1 MSGGRCSLP
10 LFRRPHSHLRRSS
23 LFTPEQ
29 HIITDPIRLKEIVA
43 EFQAGPFF
51 CFDVET
57 MGDHRGDPWRNNVT
71 WIAISNGTDSYVIPM
86 GHPHGEFVETQLALK
101 MTPDLEARLA
111 RGLKPRKTDYSVDA
125 KKATTVWTEAPQQL
139 TRTEA
144 FEILRPLF
152 EDPTLLK
159 VGHNVAFDLGS
170 VTKYL
175 SGNVPVGP
183 FGDTMVASFLHN
195 PRKWGM
201 GLDDLSLVYSST
213 PIVKGVGKNI
223 EQHAFS
229 EVAEYAWKDVAVTAE
244 IWTQLS
250 DQIDEDNLRTVMNLE
265 MDVLPVLVKMRL
277 VGTPIDTGALT
288 EFKEKLEYDAE
299 VAKANIFRIAGK
311 RFNLQSNREKQEI
324 LFKPV
329 EEGGRGLKPK
339 RLTDGGLK
347 KERAGIPTT
356 FTDYSVGHEAL
367 ELYQYEDPLIDAI
380 LEWTKINKLLSTYVI
395 PYMGGY
401 RTKSVGSRTVQEY
414 KEPLLDSGSLHT
426 DFNQVGA
433 ETGRMSSRAPN
444 LQNVPNSRSKY
455 GKLIR
460 NLFVAPPGHK
470 LVVADYSQ
478 IEPRI
483 IASFS
488 KDPALVNSYKT
499 GEDIYTT
506 IANALNITRSAAKTL
521 VLAISYGVGPAK
533 VAGQLEVPEH
543 EAKRIMREFSSKFKN
558 IDKLKRLCIT
568 SAKAKKPIPYVQTI
582 TGRRRYLPDL
592 NSKVKWQVARAER
605 QGFNALI
612 QGTAADVMKVA
623 IIKVNEHLPEGAYI
637 VLTVHDELVVVTP
650 EHCAEETY
658 RVVKEQM
665 EAIDYFDVPLVVEA
679 HIVDRW
685 GDAK

>member
-1 MSGGRCSLP
+1 
-10 LFRRPHSHLRRSS
+10 LFS
-23 LFTPEQ
+23 PEK
-29 HIITDPIRLKEIVA
+29 HIITDPVRLKEIVS
-43 EFQAGPFF
+43 EFSEGPFF

-57 MGDHRGDPWRNNVT
+57 MGDNRGDPWRNNVT

-86 GHPHGEFVETQLALK
+86 GHPHGEFVESLPALK
-101 MTPDLEARLA
+101 MTADLKARLD
-111 RGLKPRKTDYSVDA
+111 RGLKPRKSDYSLDKKKSTTIWTDA
-125 KKATTVWTEAPQQL
+125 PEQM
-139 TRTEA
+139 TRTEV

-152 EDPTLLK
+152 EDPTLPK
-159 VGHNVAFDLGS
+159 VGHNLPFDLGS
-170 VTKYL
+170 VAKYL
-175 SGNVPVGP
+175 GGKIPVGP
-183 FGDTMVASFLHN
+183 YADTMVASFIVN

-201 GLDDLSLVYSST
+201 GLDDVSSMYT
-213 PIVKGVGKNI
+213 DDPVVKGIGKDI
-223 EQHAFS
+223 TQHAFS
-229 EVAEYAWKDVAVTAE
+229 EVAEYAWKDAKATADIWQAV
-244 IWTQLS
+244 S
-250 DQIDEDNLRTVMNLE
+250 KQIEDDRLEKVFSLE
-265 MDVLPVLVKMRL
+265 MDVLPILVRMRL
-277 VGTPIDTGALT
+277 KGVPIDTEELSK
-288 EFKEKLEYDAE
+288 FKTRLEYDAE
-299 VAKANIFRIAGK
+299 AAKAKIFRIAG
-311 RFNLQSNREKQEI
+311 RTFNLQSNREKQEI

-329 EEGGRGLKPK
+329 EEGGRGLTPK
-339 RLTDGGLK
+339 RLTDGGK
-347 KERAGIPTT
+347 EKERKGIPTT

-380 LEWTKINKLLSTYVI
+380 LEWTTINKLLTTYVI
-395 PYMGGY
+395 PYMGGWRDKSTGKGY
-401 RTKSVGSRTVQEY
+401 TKEY
-414 KEPLLDSGSLHT
+414 KEPLLDDGCLHT

-444 LQNVPNSRSKY
+444 LQNVPNSRTEY

-460 NLFVAPPGHK
+460 KLFVAPPGHK

-488 KDPALVNSYKT
+488 KDPALVNAYQT
-499 GEDIYTT
+499 GEDVYTT
-506 IANALNITRSAAKTL
+506 IASALNITRSAAKTL
-521 VLAISYGVGPAK
+521 VLAISYGVGYTK
-533 VAGQLEVPEH
+533 VAGQLEIKDY
-543 EAKRIMREFSSKFKN
+543 EAKRIMDDFNDKFKN
-558 IDKLKRLCIT
+558 IARLKKLCINT
-568 SAKAKKPIPYVQTI
+568 AKSKTPIPYVQTI

-612 QGTAADVMKVA
+612 QGTAADVMKIA
-623 IIKVNEHLPEGAYI
+623 IVQVEAALPDGAYI

-650 EHCAEETY
+650 EECAEETY